1 MLKHRTRN
9 NIMHS
14 IYLVLIKEIIGSD
27 LYESGARLA
36 GAAGLGM
43 TAGQWSGCDAAV
55 CGSNSQL
62 TTH

>member
-1 MLKHRTRN
+1 
-9 NIMHS
+9 MHS

-36 GAAGLGM
+36 GVAGLGM
-43 TAGQWSGCDAAV
+43 TAGQWSGCDAAL